1 MTKNTNT
8 MLDVRDLKMHFS
20 MRRGLFGG
28 KPKVVRA
35 IDGVSIGVASGETL
49 SLVGESGC
57 GKTTVGRCIIG
68 LQERTSGEVWLNGSR
83 IDTLNEQEMRS
94 VRRQMGMVFQDPFSS
109 LNPRRRVLDL
119 VAEPI
124 RGYRLLPESKIR
136 QRVEELLNLVGLP
149 HDAWSRF
156 PHEFSGGQR
165 QRICIARA
173 LAGEPSLLICDESV
187 SALDVSVQAQIINLL
202 ADLQSELGLAMLFI
216 SHDLAVVEHLSH
228 RVAVMY
234 LGQIVEIATRD
245 RLFDSPAHPYTQALM
260 SAVPVPDPIAKND
273 RVILKGDVPSPS
285 SPPKG
290 CRFHTRC
297 PRVFEQCTHITPEL
311 RDAPGGGQVAC
322 HLFPKIET
330 EAVDTG
336 KTPIGTENCSAAKAV
351 PPQLGTRTN

>member
-1 MTKNTNT
+1 MTQNTNT
-8 MLDVRDLKMHFS
+8 LLDVRDLKMHFS
-20 MRRGLFGG
+20 LRRGFFGRSE
-28 KPKVVRA
+28 KVVRA
-35 IDGVSIGVASGETL
+35 IDGVSISVAAGETL

-57 GKTTVGRCIIG
+57 GKTTVGRCVIG
-68 LQERTSGEVWLNGSR
+68 LQERTGGEVWLNGAR
-83 IDTLNEQEMRS
+83 IDALNEGEMRA

-109 LNPRRRVLDL
+109 LNPRLRVLDL

-124 RGYRLLPESKIR
+124 RGHGLLPESRIR
-136 QRVEELLNLVGLP
+136 QRVGELLDLVGLP

-173 LAGEPSLLICDESV
+173 LAGEPRLLICDESV

-245 RLFDSPAHPYTQALM
+245 RLFDRPAHPYTQALL
-260 SAVPVPDPIAKND
+260 SAVPVPDPSATND
-273 RVILKGDVPSPS
+273 RIILKGDVPSPT

-297 PRVFEQCTHITPEL
+297 PRVFEPCTHIAPEL

-322 HLFPKIET
+322 HLFPASDVQST
-330 EAVDTG
+330 VADG
-336 KTPIGTENCSAAKAV
+336 
-351 PPQLGTRTN
+351 